1 MMNSDERMVV
11 MRERLENAFQPQRL
25 QIVDDS
31 DKHKGHAGNDGYA
44 GHYTVIISS
53 QAFKDKSLVN
63 AHRDVYSVLNDMI
76 PAEIHALII
85 KIL

>member
-1 MMNSDERMVV
+1 MSPDERLAV
-11 MRERLENAFQPQRL
+11 MRERLERAFQPVRL

-31 DKHKGHAGNDGYA
+31 EKHKGHAGNDGYA
-44 GHYTVIISS
+44 GHYTVIIAS
-53 QAFKDKSLVN
+53 QAFKNKSLVN

-76 PAEIHALII
+76 PGEIHALVI